1 MATLTNEQID
11 LTYAGLMK
19 TVDNTALDLTIQK
32 SLTDGLGNNFPMT
45 AAQDGI
51 SFNGGVDFAGAT
63 ITGLSAGGL
72 VAGTGTDSMKSA
84 DFLTTNAPSASA
96 NNTICLGNGGIA
108 DGSEA
113 IYIGSGGQAGQ
124 DSIGIGQG
132 AVAVN
137 GPAIAIG
144 KSARAVGSVTLAMG
158 NSSTVESNQ
167 SIGLSGENIT
177 VTSAAQR
184 SVGIG
189 RQVTIEAVN
198 SVAIGNYARVLTGA
212 PYSISLA
219 TSGQGIGAISG
230 LSSINLASGLFNTNI
245 TAAAVRAIGLGSS
258 SVALD
263 KVTAADGIAIGTE
276 STATAAG
283 AVSLGRE
290 IVANMVDTVSVREVE
305 VQTVGGGI
313 TMYSPDGTAYKL
325 TVANGGTL
333 VIT

>member
-32 SLTDGLGNNFPMT
+32 SLTDGLGNNLPMT

-72 VAGTGTDSMKSA
+72 VAGTGTDSIKSA
-84 DFLTTNAPSASA
+84 DFLTTNAPTASA

-124 DSIGIGQG
+124 NCIGIGEG
-132 AVAVN
+132 AVTVN

-144 KSARAVGSVTLAMG
+144 RNARAIGSVALAMG
-158 NSSTVESNQ
+158 NSATVESSQ

-189 RQVTIEAVN
+189 RQVTIQSN
-198 SVAIGNYARVLTGA
+198 NCIAIGNYARVLTSA
-212 PYSISLA
+212 SNSMNFA
-219 TSGQGIGAISG
+219 TSGVGVGG
-230 LSSINLASGLFNTNI
+230 VSSPNSVNIAPGNYNTNI
-245 TAAAVRAIGLGSS
+245 TAAAPRAIGIGS
-258 SVALD
+258 ANQAMD
-263 KVTAADGIAIGTE
+263 KVTAADGTAIGTE

-290 IVANMVDTVSVREVE
+290 IVANMVDTVSVREIE

>member
-72 VAGTGTDSMKSA
+72 VAGTGTDSIKSA
-84 DFLTTNAPSASA
+84 DFLTTNAPTASA

-108 DGSEA
+108 DGTEA
-113 IYIGSGGQAGQ
+113 IYLGSGGQAGQ
-124 DSIGIGQG
+124 DSIGMGAG

-144 KSARAVGSVTLAMG
+144 RNARAIGSVALAMG
-158 NSSTVESNQ
+158 NSATVESSQ

-177 VTSAAQR
+177 VTAAAQR

-189 RQVTIEAVN
+189 RQVTIQSN
-198 SVAIGNYARVLTGA
+198 NCIAIGNYARVLTSA
-212 PYSISLA
+212 SNSMNFA
-219 TSGQGIGAISG
+219 TSGVGVGG
-230 LSSINLASGLFNTNI
+230 VSSPNSVNIAPGNYNTNI
-245 TAAAVRAIGLGSS
+245 TAAAPRAIGIGS
-258 SVALD
+258 ANQAMD

-290 IVANMVDTVSVREVE
+290 IVANMVDTVSVREIE